1 MGVWSN
7 VGVWSIM
14 GLWSSIGV
22 VQYGCVVQCGC
33 VVRYGCVVQ
42 YGFGCVFSRGVATV
56 SNVEVIHGPVH
67 TIHGLII
74 STSAK
79 TITRAYRNRVSH
91 R

>member
-1 MGVWSN
+1 MGVRSSKGVWSG
-7 VGVWSIM
+7 VGV
-14 GLWSSIGV
+14 
-22 VQYGCVVQCGC
+22 
-33 VVRYGCVVQ
+33 
-42 YGFGCVFSRGVATV
+42 CVFSRGVATV